1 MCFQLLEQ
9 RQALSK
15 KQKKRKKEKD
25 GKHIE
30 LPYPNTKP
38 TFTVIP

>member
-1 MCFQLLEQ
+1 MCFQLLKQ

-15 KQKKRKKEKD
+15 KQKRKKEKD
-25 GKHIE
+25 GKHID